1 MNLLMDI
8 LRGALIGVANII
20 PGVSG
25 GTMMVTMGIY
35 DKLLGSINGLFRQ
48 FKQSVKT
55 LLPYFIGMLAG
66 IAGFA
71 FLLTKVLLVRF
82 PLPTAFAF
90 IGLIV
95 GGIPLILQKLKA
107 AGRKEETEKAAD
119 RAEAA
124 DGKSQLM
131 TAKDAKLKADGAE
144 AVEGKSRP
152 VLKLF
157 VFALFFALIIAMQ
170 FLNEGT
176 VREVKPSV
184 ATAVVMFGMGAITS
198 SAMVVPGVSGSL
210 ILLAIGYYNSITAA
224 ITDFISA
231 LKGMEIAVLLEKT
244 AILFP
249 FGLGVLFGIF
259 FVAKLMEWLLSKHG
273 EITYYGILGLVAAS
287 PVPVFLNAIS
297 GLSVTAGAVV
307 ASVITFFCGA
317 AAAFFMSRE

>member
-35 DKLLGSINGLFRQ
+35 DKLLSSINGLFRQ

-107 AGRKEETEKAAD
+107 AGGKTETEKAA
-119 RAEAA
+119 
-124 DGKSQLM
+124 
-131 TAKDAKLKADGAE
+131 
-144 AVEGKSRP
+144 EGKSRP

-157 VFALFFALIIAMQ
+157 VFVLFFALIIAMQ

-184 ATAVVMFGMGAITS
+184 ATVVVMFGMGAITS

-297 GLSVTAGAVV
+297 ELPVTAGAVA
-307 ASVITFFCGA
+307 ASVITFFGGA

>member
-35 DKLLGSINGLFRQ
+35 DKLLSSINGLFRQ

-107 AGRKEETEKAAD
+107 AGGKTETEKAAD

-124 DGKSQLM
+124 
-131 TAKDAKLKADGAE
+131 
-144 AVEGKSRP
+144 EGKSRP

-184 ATAVVMFGMGAITS
+184 ATVVVMFGMGAITS

-297 GLSVTAGAVV
+297 GLSVTAGAVA
-307 ASVITFFCGA
+307 ASVITFFGGA

>member
-1 MNLLMDI
+1 MDI

-35 DKLLGSINGLFRQ
+35 DKLLSSINGLFRQ

-71 FLLTKVLLVRF
+71 FLLTKVLLVKF

-107 AGRKEETEKAAD
+107 AGGKTETEKAAD

-124 DGKSQLM
+124 EGLM
-131 TAKDAKLKADGAE
+131 AAKYAKFKADRAE

-184 ATAVVMFGMGAITS
+184 ATVVVMFGMGAITS

-287 PVPVFLNAIS
+287 PIPVFLNAIS

-307 ASVITFFCGA
+307 ASVITFFGGA

>member
-35 DKLLGSINGLFRQ
+35 DKLLSSINGLFRQ

-107 AGRKEETEKAAD
+107 AGGKTETEKAAD

-124 DGKSQLM
+124 
-131 TAKDAKLKADGAE
+131 
-144 AVEGKSRP
+144 EGKSRP

-184 ATAVVMFGMGAITS
+184 ATVVVMFGMGAITS

-297 GLSVTAGAVV
+297 GLSVTAGAVA